1 MVQKLNKVMVQETEA
16 VRNLL
21 LELEEQHRCIIVND
35 IFGMEACV
43 NKIKEANKNIAFMEV
58 ERRGLTKNKAMGII
72 IEEAHNLELEKNYN
86 IIKMLLEEVILQK
99 DTNELLIRQGL
110 SFTNKML
117 NVLNPSRETKTYNAY
132 GKVKNSMR

>member
-110 SFTNKML
+110 RFTNKML
-117 NVLNPSRETKTYNAY
+117 NVLNPSKETMTYNAY